1 MAELADALDLGSSG
15 VTHEGSSPSFR
26 ISIIRFKD
34 SMKAE
39 LTDISTCKKSLDIE
53 IPEDVVTKEI
63 SHISQNLVQKARVPG
78 FRPGKA
84 PVSVIKTRYRDEIV
98 SEMLQHLLPRYF
110 LEAVKERDLDIVD
123 EPQYESVDYDNGK
136 PVKFKA
142 LFEVYPEL
150 NLTNYTGIPADA
162 VSDEVQDADVQATL
176 KKLQDD
182 MSELSPLE
190 EGRAAKEGDFV
201 EISFTGTIAGEET
214 PMFSEKATVEV
225 GGPSTLKEFTDN
237 LMGGTVNEERAFSV
251 TYREDYPEKR
261 LAGKTLDYKVKIEA
275 LKEKKVPEL
284 NDEFAQGLG
293 QYTTFEELQSKIR
306 VDLEKHKREHANEEL
321 REKLLRWLEEN
332 NEFEVPD
339 TLVERQI
346 QIRMQRLLRDLS
358 RQGVNPE
365 RLDVDWGKIGAEQR
379 QQAVR
384 DVKGSLIL
392 SHVAHKEK
400 IDVTDDDVEAEIDRI
415 AAEMNNPRQ
424 RVKEVLSKDSGM
436 ARLKSQIQNKKT
448 LDFLRHHAVVQPGV
462 SKE

>member
-1 MAELADALDLGSSG
+1 
-15 VTHEGSSPSFR
+15 
-26 ISIIRFKD
+26 
-34 SMKAE
+34 MKAE
-39 LTDISTCKKSLDIE
+39 LTDISACRKSFDIE
-53 IPEDVVTKEI
+53 IPPDVVDKEI
-63 SHISQNLVQKARVPG
+63 AHISQHMMQRAKVPG

-123 EPQYESVDYDNGK
+123 EPQYESVDYDTGK

-142 LFEVYPEL
+142 VFEVYPEL
-150 NLTNYTGIPADA
+150 NVTNYTGIPTEEVSHE
-162 VSDEVQDADVQATL
+162 VSDSDVETTL

-182 MSELSPLE
+182 MSELSPIE
-190 EGRAAKEGDFV
+190 PERPVKHGDFV
-201 EISFTGTIAGEET
+201 EISFTGTAVGQEE

-225 GGPSTLKEFTDN
+225 GGASTLQEFTEN
-237 LMGGTVNEERAFSV
+237 LTGTSVNEEKSFSV

-261 LAGKTLDYKVKIEA
+261 LAGLTLSYKVKIEA
-275 LKEKKVPEL
+275 IKEKKVPEL

-293 QYTTFEELQSKIR
+293 QYATFEELRSKVR
-306 VDLEKHKREHANEEL
+306 EDLEKHRREHANEEL
-321 REKLLRWLEEN
+321 REKLLRWLEEH

-339 TLVERQI
+339 TLVDRQV

-358 RQGVNPE
+358 RQGVNPQ
-365 RLDVDWGKIGAEQR
+365 RLDVDWAKISADQR
-379 QQAVR
+379 TQAIR
-384 DVKGSLIL
+384 DVKGSLLL
-392 SHVAHKEK
+392 SYVAHKEK
-400 IDVTDDDVEAEIDRI
+400 IDVNDHDVETEIDRI

-436 ARLKSQIQNKKT
+436 ARLRSQIQNKKT
-448 LDFLRHHAVVQPGV
+448 LDFLKEHAVIQPAV

>member
-1 MAELADALDLGSSG
+1 
-15 VTHEGSSPSFR
+15 
-26 ISIIRFKD
+26 
-34 SMKAE
+34 MKAE
-39 LTDISTCKKSLDIE
+39 LTDISACKKSFDIE
-53 IPEDVVTKEI
+53 IPEDVVNKEI
-63 SHISQNLVQKARVPG
+63 SHISQHLMQSAKVPG

-84 PVSVIKTRYRDEIV
+84 PVSVIKTRFRDEIV
-98 SEMLQHLLPRYF
+98 SEMLQHLLPKYF

-136 PVKFKA
+136 PVRFKA

-150 NLTNYTGIPADA
+150 NLTNYTGIPAES
-162 VSDEVQDADVQATL
+162 VSYDVQDSDVEATL
-176 KKLQDD
+176 KKLQED

-190 EGRAAKEGDFV
+190 EERAVKEGDFV
-201 EISFTGTIAGEET
+201 EISFTGTVTGEEE

-225 GGPSTLKEFTDN
+225 GGPSTLKEFTEN
-237 LMGGTVNEERAFSV
+237 LTGAAMNEERTFGV
-251 TYREDYPEKR
+251 TYRDDYPEKR
-261 LAGKTLDYKVKIEA
+261 LAGKTLQYKVKIEA

-293 QYTTFEELQSKIR
+293 QYVTFQELRAKVR
-306 VDLEKHKREHANEEL
+306 EDLEKHKREHANEEL

-332 NEFEVPD
+332 NEFEVPE

-358 RQGVNPE
+358 RQGINPQ
-365 RLDVDWGKIGAEQR
+365 RLDVDWAKIGADQR
-379 QQAVR
+379 QQAIR

-392 SHVAHKEK
+392 SYVAHKEK
-400 IDVTDDDVEAEIDRI
+400 IDVSDDDVEAEIDRI
-415 AAEMNNPRQ
+415 ATEMNNPRQ

-436 ARLKSQIQNKKT
+436 ARLRSQIQNKKT
-448 LDFLRHHAVVQPGV
+448 LDFLRQHAAIQPAV

>member
-1 MAELADALDLGSSG
+1 
-15 VTHEGSSPSFR
+15 
-26 ISIIRFKD
+26 
-34 SMKAE
+34 MKAE
-39 LTDISTCKKSLDIE
+39 LNDISGCKKSFDIE
-53 IPEDVVTKEI
+53 IPEDVVNKEI
-63 SHISQNLVQKARVPG
+63 SHISQHMMQKARVPG

-98 SEMLQHLLPRYF
+98 SEMLQHLLPKYF

-123 EPQYESVDYDNGK
+123 EPQYESVDYDSGK
-136 PVKFKA
+136 PVRFKA

-150 NLTNYTGIPADA
+150 NLTNYTGIPAEA
-162 VSDEVQDADVQATL
+162 ISYDVQESDVEATI
-176 KKLQDD
+176 KKLQED
-182 MSELSPLE
+182 MSELTPLE
-190 EGRAAKEGDFV
+190 EERPVKEGDFV
-201 EISFTGTIAGEET
+201 EISFTGTVAGEET

-225 GGPSTLKEFTDN
+225 GGQSTLKEFTEN
-237 LMGGTVNEERAFSV
+237 LTGATVNEEKAFDV

-261 LAGKTLDYKVKIEA
+261 LAGKTLGYKVKIEA

-293 QYTTFEELQSKIR
+293 QYQKFEELRAKIR
-306 VDLEKHKREHANEEL
+306 EDLEKHKREHANEEL

-332 NEFEVPD
+332 NEFEVPE

-358 RQGVNPE
+358 RQGINPE
-365 RLDVDWGKIGAEQR
+365 RLDVDWAKIGADQR
-379 QQAVR
+379 QQAIR

-400 IDVTDDDVEAEIDRI
+400 IDVTDDDVEGEIDRI

-424 RVKEVLSKDSGM
+424 RVKEVLTKDSGM
-436 ARLKSQIQNKKT
+436 ARLRSQIQNKKT
-448 LDFLRHHAVVQPGV
+448 LDFLRQHAVIQPAV